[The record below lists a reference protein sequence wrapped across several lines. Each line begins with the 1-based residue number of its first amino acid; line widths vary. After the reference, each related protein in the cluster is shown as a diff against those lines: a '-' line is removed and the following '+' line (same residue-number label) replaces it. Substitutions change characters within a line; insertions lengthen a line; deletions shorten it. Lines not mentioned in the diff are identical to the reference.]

1 MQNVGKLPHN
11 SFPFLKILL
20 ENGLTTMHVLEL
32 YDLGDYGWRVGD
44 RSRWLKERIVDNC
57 AWMLDGATKESRVHI
72 ELGVQRLRDFK
83 IDLLNRFGRAPSRLH
98 LQDFIEYLGLSRFYW
113 S

>member
-1 MQNVGKLPHN
+1 MQNLGKLPHN

-20 ENGLTTMHVLEL
+20 ESGLTTMHVLEL

-57 AWMLDGATKESRVHI
+57 AWMLNGATKESCVHI
-72 ELGVQRLRDFK
+72 ELGVQCQVVFQILRV
-83 IDLLNRFGRAPSRLH
+83 IHEMGTTWMNWARGAR
-98 LQDFIEYLGLSRFYW
+98 
-113 S
+113 